1 MRAGSLEALKMS
13 SNNKLNNGF
22 KVLRSD
28 VAYVPRSVA
37 LSGIVWKLTGI
48 HRRIDSKST

>member
-1 MRAGSLEALKMS
+1 MFLQGFWPPQQDLNMRAGSLEALKMS

-37 LSGIVWKLTGI
+37 LSGM
-48 HRRIDSKST
+48 